1 MHVGTVTTGAPGSP
15 VSFTNVGT
23 PWVAVVDVSIP
34 SGAQGVSGTAG
45 AKGDTGSTGAKG
57 DTGDKGDTG
66 SGATV
71 AIGTVTTGA
80 AGSSAS
86 VTNVGTASAAVLNV
100 VIPRGNTGTAAKLI
114 QSASV
119 TTATNGSYTWT
130 YPTAF
135 SSAPRI
141 TATVLAAA
149 DVYDVKIT
157 SRTATSCTIQV
168 GRTTVAF
175 VGLLSLSILSVPAS
189 VGAVNVDLIAVEA

>member
-1 MHVGTVTTGAPGSP
+1 MFVVPPQPAGEMYVGTVTTGAPGTP
-15 VSFTNVGT
+15 VTFTNRGT
-23 PWVAVVDVSIP
+23 PWVAVMDVSVP
-34 SGAQGVSGTAG
+34 AG
-45 AKGDTGSTGAKG
+45 MP
-57 DTGDKGDTG
+57 G

-86 VTNVGTASAAVLNV
+86 VTNVGTSTAAVLNV
-100 VIPRGNTGTAAKLI
+100 VIPRGNAGTAAKLI
-114 QSASV
+114 QSANI
-119 TTATNGSYTWT
+119 TTNSSGAYTWT

-135 SSAPRI
+135 GAAPRV

-157 SRTATSCTIQV
+157 NRTATSCTIQI
-168 GRTTVAF
+168 GRTQVTSVS
-175 VGLLSLSILSVPAS
+175 LLGLSILSVPAS